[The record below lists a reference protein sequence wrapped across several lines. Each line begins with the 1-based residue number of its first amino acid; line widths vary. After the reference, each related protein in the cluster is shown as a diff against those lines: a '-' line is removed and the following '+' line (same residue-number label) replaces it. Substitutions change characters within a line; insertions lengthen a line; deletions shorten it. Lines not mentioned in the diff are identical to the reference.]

1 MYSKILFKRQR
12 CSSEVVLARINTG
25 RSKKPNPFFFSLGNN
40 GIIIVGYSKKAFL
53 FFLAL
58 LSITDHTKPPSY
70 IDVSRRLSHDQLIT
84 FLPFPLNRK
93 YLKNINSTKRCV
105 SDANVE
111 ILISKGCPSINA
123 RHLSRTDCP
132 TNGVTGHKMAKCQGF
147 INLNGSSIQGPSQIH
162 IDQNVL
168 GSNHE
173 T

>member
-1 MYSKILFKRQR
+1 M
-12 CSSEVVLARINTG
+12 
-25 RSKKPNPFFFSLGNN
+25 
-40 GIIIVGYSKKAFL
+40 
-53 FFLAL
+53 
-58 LSITDHTKPPSY
+58 
-70 IDVSRRLSHDQLIT
+70 SRHLSHDQLII

-147 INLNGSSIQGPSQIH
+147 INLNGFSIRRRPKWTGGSCLIKRNWISSGRHQGCAGQKKNKHHMKESEWGKYLSEKLGFPLNFNGLKSTLLCSAPQ
-162 IDQNVL
+162 VL
-168 GSNHE
+168 PIFTGRGRARKRLGLF
-173 T
+173 